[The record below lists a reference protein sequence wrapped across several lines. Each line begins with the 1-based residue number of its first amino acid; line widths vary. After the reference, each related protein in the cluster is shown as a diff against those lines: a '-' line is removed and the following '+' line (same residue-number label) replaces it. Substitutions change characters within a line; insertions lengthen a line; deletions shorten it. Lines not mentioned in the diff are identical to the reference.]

1 MVKIE
6 YNNDDF
12 IVNYNYQKN
21 ISTLNQKYHFENIEF
36 VELFDNNIY
45 FNIFTMNTVENEQI
59 VFKNC
64 LFKEDFIFENTFSS
78 KEIIFDE
85 CKFLKEFNVSST
97 KFRQN
102 VKFWDCTFCKVNF
115 SNARFEKLAD
125 FWSTRFTT
133 ITIFY
138 KTDFLGT
145 TVFSS
150 ATFFKPVLFTY
161 TLFEKDALF
170 RGTYF
175 FEGLDISQ
183 AIKRGKFTFFDVT
196 IKPFKSVKN
205 TLDNEVYESYIKN
218 NGIIPIINKR
228 ETFRIIKQA
237 YENSSN
243 FIDSVEFKKRE
254 HITFF
259 KENISNIYSGIKIL
273 PSIQNIILLF
283 FNLISNYFGVSFVVS
298 FVFILSVGAY
308 FFLLSLTE
316 INEYYLVTNPQE
328 WEWEHFKYF
337 LEFLNPTHKFDYIQ
351 KVGLTT
357 RFYLFDFIGRIFV
370 GYGIYQFIQ
379 AFRKYK

>member
-1 MVKIE
+1 MEKVV

-12 IVNYNYQKN
+12 ISNYNYQKN
-21 ISTLNQKYHFENIEF
+21 ISTLNQKYYFENIEF
-36 VELFDNNIY
+36 VEQFDNNIHLT
-45 FNIFTMNTVENEQI
+45 IFLMKTVEDEQI
-59 VFKNC
+59 IFKNC
-64 LFKEDFIFENTFSS
+64 LFKEDFIFKNTFSNR
-78 KEIIFDE
+78 EIIFDE

-97 KFRQN
+97 KFKQN
-102 VKFWDCTFCKVNF
+102 VKFWDCTLSKANF
-115 SNARFEKLAD
+115 NNTRFEKLAD
-125 FWSTRFTT
+125 FWSTRFIST
-133 ITIFY
+133 TIFY

-196 IKPFKSVKN
+196 IKPFRSIKN
-205 TLDNEVYESYIKN
+205 TLDNEVYESYIRDK
-218 NGIIPIINKR
+218 GIIPIINKR

-254 HITFF
+254 HITFL
-259 KENISNIYSGIKIL
+259 KENISNIFSGIKIL

-283 FNLISNYFGVSFVVS
+283 LNLISNYFGVSWFVS
-298 FVFILSVGAY
+298 LLFIFFFGGL
-308 FFLLSLTE
+308 FFLNSIIQIPGYQFTMNY
-316 INEYYLVTNPQE
+316 NEWQWDN
-328 WEWEHFKYF
+328 FKYF
-337 LEFLNPTHKFDYIQ
+337 FEFLNPTHKVEYIQ
-351 KVGLTT
+351 KE
-357 RFYLFDFIGRIFV
+357 
-370 GYGIYQFIQ
+370 
-379 AFRKYK
+379 KPK